1 MLGVLAVHVD
11 SAPPDP
17 QQISTQTHDLA
28 LQYGE
33 DDARAYIEQARK
45 TAKVQK
51 NIEVFDQQ

>member
-1 MLGVLAVHVD
+1 MAVRV
-11 SAPPDP
+11 APAPTDP
-17 QQISTQTHDLA
+17 QQMAAQTHQLA

-33 DDARAYIEQARK
+33 DDARAYVEQARK